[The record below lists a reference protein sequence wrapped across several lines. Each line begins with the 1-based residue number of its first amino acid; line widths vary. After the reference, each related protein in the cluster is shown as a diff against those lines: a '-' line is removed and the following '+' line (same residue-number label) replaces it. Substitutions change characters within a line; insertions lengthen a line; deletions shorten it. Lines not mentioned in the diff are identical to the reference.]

1 MLVKLYE
8 DVNNPVEFEI
18 NSTSIKEILNHI
30 KNQIDESITESI
42 LFEKHL
48 FLGKVGDDFK
58 PIDEDGIINAL
69 ALYPEIIIIKTHE
82 GEEPISAAII
92 TAASYAAA
100 AATSASLALGASVAT
115 ASAIGGAVATVVQT
129 VITVGLTIG
138 ASMAVSAIMSPD
150 STFSGDPSQSQK
162 GSKLFNQSLI
172 TREQGGS
179 VPLCYGNPFCGGVA
193 VSSGITSKE
202 RTDSATS
209 TIQTPTNVSPV
220 NGATGQSTSP
230 TLTASAFAMDPG
242 ETGTHL
248 SSDWVLADTIGF
260 GNLVKTS
267 YRDTTHKTSI
277 TFSGLKSGKTYYW
290 KVRYRTDDN
299 NVSAWSTP
307 YSFTTA

>member
-8 DVNNPVEFEI
+8 DVNNPIEFEI

-48 FLGKVGDDFK
+48 FLGKVGDEFK
-58 PIDEDGIINAL
+58 PIDEDGVINAL

-82 GEEPISAAII
+82 GEDPISAAII
-92 TAASYAAA
+92 TAASYAGA
-100 AATSASLALGASVAT
+100 AATSVSLAAGFSVAT
-115 ASAIGGAVATVVQT
+115 ASAIGTAVAAIAQT
-129 VITVGLTIG
+129 VITVGLTMG

-150 STFSGDPSQSQK
+150 STFSGDPSQSQNN
-162 GSKLFNQSLI
+162 SKLFNQSTI

-179 VPLCYGNPFCGGVA
+179 VPLCYGNPFCGGVV

-202 RTDSATS
+202 RIDSATS

-260 GNLVKTS
+260 GNLIKTS

-277 TFSGLKSGKTYYW
+277 TFSMLKPGKTYFW